1 MSNESPTLSPEQ
13 LSALQGVIT
22 DIAELNDEER
32 MRLLVIVAR
41 IMPSVKHP
49 SVSTIV
55 VMTEPMEHG
64 YIGVSLASYNIDE
77 VHVIATLEAAAEMAR
92 QHHSGAQTE
101 TLQ

>member
-13 LSALQGVIT
+13 LSALEGVIT
-22 DIAELNDEER
+22 DITQLSDDER
-32 MRLLVIVAR
+32 MRLLVVIAR
-41 IMPSVKHP
+41 IMPGIKHASVG
-49 SVSTIV
+49 TTV

-64 YIGVSLASYNIDE
+64 HIGLSMASYNTDE
-77 VHVIATLEAAAEMAR
+77 AHVVATLEAAAQMAR